1 MGKKNILYVARKSYC
16 INCSN
21 KETCKYNSTLKCKI
35 LKEYIYIFKKLCEEN
50 DVKLGLKRKC
60 KACGRY
66 KPISDFNKRRVICKE
81 CETNENNKYV
91 KRLRKQ
97 SIITKRQYND
107 ASKQYVLKKYIKR
120 TEESIQKWEEKLQE
134 TKEKAEKEGN
144 MKSPTYAIRLL
155 HIESKIKSLNERI
168 QVSRELLIEL
178 QQNKAQ

>member
-1 MGKKNILYVARKSYC
+1 MEKKNILYVARKSYC

-21 KETCKYNSTLKCKI
+21 KETCKYNSTLKCRI
-35 LKEYIYIFKKLCEEN
+35 LKEYIDIFKKLCEAK
-50 DVKLGLKRKC
+50 DIKSGLKKKC
-60 KACGRY
+60 KACGKY
-66 KPISDFNKRRVICKE
+66 KPISDFNQRRVICKE
-81 CETNENNKYV
+81 CEKDEDNKYV

-107 ASKQYVLKKYIKR
+107 ESKQYVLKKYIKR
-120 TEESIQKWEEKLQE
+120 TEESIQRWEEKLQE